1 MDIRK
6 VVKHIPETHML
17 WVFAQLEL
25 VCSAILFLFSLPH
38 GVSRITLLSPIQ
50 WEETS
55 TLPSGN
61 AESAGFQR
69 DINIKPQFTKDGKC
83 FLKKTLLSH
92 TRERTFLPLPKG
104 RGLQSVF

>member
-6 VVKHIPETHML
+6 VVKHIAETHSL

-25 VCSAILFLFSLPH
+25 VCSAILFLFSFPH

-61 AESAGFQR
+61 AESAGLQR
-69 DINIKPQFTKDGKC
+69 DTSIKPQFINFAQC
-83 FLKKTLLSH
+83 FFKTNALALQ
-92 TRERTFLPLPKG
+92 TRADFPPAT
-104 RGLQSVF
+104 

>member
-6 VVKHIPETHML
+6 VVKHIPETHIL

-25 VCSAILFLFSLPH
+25 VCFAILFLFAFPH
-38 GVSRITLLSPIQ
+38 RVSRITVLSPIQ

-55 TLPSGN
+55 TLPRGN

-69 DINIKPQFTKDGKC
+69 DTYIKPQSTGKVKC
-83 FLKKTLLSH
+83 KKNAMVLH
-92 TRERTFLPLPKG
+92 TRADFPPLPKG

>member
-6 VVKHIPETHML
+6 VVKHIPETHIL

-25 VCSAILFLFSLPH
+25 VCFAILFLFPFPH
-38 GVSRITLLSPIQ
+38 RVSRITLLSPIQ

-55 TLPSGN
+55 TLPRGN

-69 DINIKPQFTKDGKC
+69 DTDIKPQSTEKVKC
-83 FLKKTLLSH
+83 KKTPWSY
-92 TRERTFLPLPKG
+92 TRG
-104 RGLQSVF
+104 RIGDPYLKAGVSNPYFR